1 MGVDISGRNPIHRTP
16 KHEYPNWNE
25 ISDKEKDE
33 WFEMDEKWQKENP
46 GDYFR
51 SNWWGWRPIVQLCE
65 TVDNIYGLDINF
77 ENWGSNDGAGLETQE
92 ECDKLAD
99 GLERFTSK
107 IDWVDDEDWMGIFTE
122 CWSTLEGGFV
132 DNSEK
137 EIKELNSQYEWGD
150 VIREVIMLPSG
161 KVVEPAHKTYKCRID
176 TFINFLRECGG
187 FSIW

>member
-25 ISDKEKDE
+25 ISDKEKDD
-33 WFEMDEKWQKENP
+33 WFEMDDKWHKENP

-65 TVDNIYGLDINF
+65 TVDSIYRLNLNF
-77 ENWGSNDGAGLETQE
+77 DNWGSNDGAGLETQE
-92 ECDKLAD
+92 ECDKLAEA
-99 GLERFTSK
+99 LERFTSK
-107 IDWVDDEDWMGIFTE
+107 IDWVDDEDWM
-122 CWSTLEGGFV
+122 
-132 DNSEK
+132 
-137 EIKELNSQYEWGD
+137 
-150 VIREVIMLPSG
+150 IREVIMLPSG

-176 TFINFLRECGG
+176 VFIKFLKECGG

>member
-1 MGVDISGRNPIHRTP
+1 MGVDISGIKPIIRSP
-16 KHEYPNWNE
+16 KPQYPNWNDIDE
-25 ISDKEKDE
+25 EEKEMFFKHLDKWES
-33 WFEMDEKWQKENP
+33 ENP

-65 TVDNIYGLDINF
+65 TVDNIYGLNINF

-92 ECDKLAD
+92 ECNKLAE

-132 DNSEK
+132 DNSKK
-137 EIKELNSQYEWGD
+137 EIQKLNSEYEWGD
-150 VIREVIMLPSG
+150 VIRQSIMLPSG
-161 KVVEPAHKTYKCRID
+161 KVVEPAHKVYKCRID
-176 TFINFLRECGG
+176 AFINFLKECGG
-187 FSIW
+187 FEIW